1 MEEDEVNSVA
11 QMLGD
16 LVTYRASGTGHL
28 EFLAGVVAF
37 LVHDSFY
44 VLMCREKSSSFFFI
58 ENQYML
64 SCHLVGTNIFFF
76 H

>member
-28 EFLAGVVAF
+28 EFLAGLWLLF
-37 LVHDSFY
+37 
-44 VLMCREKSSSFFFI
+44 C
-58 ENQYML
+58 
-64 SCHLVGTNIFFF
+64 T
-76 H
+76 